1 MLKKKT
7 QTLNPWTSEDVRELK
22 AHSKARTPVAK
33 VAKNLLCD
41 RKTRRGV
48 VRILDREVD
57 DATLRDVKIR
67 KVQPPRRDGQ
77 RNHGAERGLARV
89 RRTGERVYSAPL
101 ENAVDRVVKR
111 FAFSLEVDGSM
122 DLCPLFVAGRDAFAR
137 RHRRG
142 AVSLA
147 ALAEQIATKRPIRNP
162 RATP

>member
-1 MLKKKT
+1 MDERRCSRT
-7 QTLNPWTSEDVRELK
+7 QGAFESENACREG
-22 AHSKARTPVAK
+22 RQ
-33 VAKNLLCD
+33 NLLCD
-41 RKTRRGV
+41 RKTRHGV

-89 RRTGERVYSAPL
+89 RRTGERLYSAPL

-111 FAFSLEVDGSM
+111 FAFSLEVDESM

-137 RHRRG
+137 RDRRG

-147 ALAEQIATKRPIRNP
+147 ALAERIATKRRSEIPAQRHEPPQNELL
-162 RATP
+162 